1 MAESL
6 STGRT
11 DGPFVYL
18 LMVVRSL
25 IYASGELME
34 L

>member
-1 MAESL
+1 VAESL
-6 STGRT
+6 STAPT

-18 LMVVRSL
+18 LKVMGSL